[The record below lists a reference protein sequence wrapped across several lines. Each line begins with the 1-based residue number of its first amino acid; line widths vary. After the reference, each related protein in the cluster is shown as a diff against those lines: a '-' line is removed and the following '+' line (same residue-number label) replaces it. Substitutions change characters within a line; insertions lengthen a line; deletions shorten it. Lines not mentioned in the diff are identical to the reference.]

1 MFVFTRRP
9 LLPILIVSLYVC
21 VNDTPDMS
29 GRIAMA
35 DTGSVTNNPY
45 IQPSWSYKGKKE
57 FTTEMDQNAFMKLLL
72 EQLKNQDPLSPMDN
86 SQFIQQTS
94 MMTMVEKITKMANLM
109 EQSNSSMLTLRE
121 YEGLIGKTATY
132 DLQKVDE
139 LTGEVTHEKKTG
151 VIESVSMDNGKIYF
165 RIAGEQTPI
174 PREWVSGLESK
185 GMTGTELDN
194 SLKYAQMI
202 GKQISYK
209 ETQQVDKD
217 GNPDTTD
224 DITTVDEI
232 KNGVIVGFTMKDG
245 KVEFQLDNGKT
256 IKLEDVTGMS
266 VKPDNLPM
274 NNTLQYAQMI
284 GYTITY
290 TETATNP
297 DGTTSTTESTGVIKA
312 VSMKNGMVE
321 FVLEDDKKVKLS
333 QIVGF
338 EATAQ

>member
-1 MFVFTRRP
+1 
-9 LLPILIVSLYVC
+9 
-21 VNDTPDMS
+21 
-29 GRIAMA
+29 MA

-57 FTTEMDQNAFMKLLL
+57 FTTELDQNAFMKLLL

-165 RIAGEQTPI
+165 RIVGEQTPI

-194 SLKYAQMI
+194 SLKYAEMI